1 MKKLVL
7 LVISLLLIGCAG
19 GPKAPQEQDVQA
31 KKFIVPTDN
40 TANLYIYRNES
51 FGGAINMDIL
61 IDNVRIATT
70 GPDTYIMA
78 NLEAGK
84 HKVEG
89 IAAEGTSILNVDLQ
103 PNTNKFVWQEV
114 KMGVFAARNLL
125 KEVSE
130 KEGKAGVLESK
141 LLQHEQLPHSK
152 KQLQANTELYKAE
165 NAFVT
170 NSISKPSANYL
181 DNEPVKR
188 SSLKSSRK
196 NSTKLKSRY
205 GSKCD
210 CGSGNYCYGPR
221 GGRYCFSSSGNKRYE

>member
-1 MKKLVL
+1 MKKLIL
-7 LVISLLLIGCAG
+7 LFISLFLIGCAG
-19 GPKAPQEQDVQA
+19 GPKATQEQDTQA
-31 KKFIVPTDN
+31 KKFIAPTDN

-84 HKVEG
+84 HKIEG
-89 IAAEGTSILNVDLQ
+89 VAAEGTSILNVDLQ

-130 KEGKAGVLESK
+130 KEGKAGVLESQ
-141 LLQHEQLPHSK
+141 LLQHEQLPHIK
-152 KQLQANTELYKAE
+152 K
-165 NAFVT
+165 
-170 NSISKPSANYL
+170 
-181 DNEPVKR
+181 R
-188 SSLKSSRK
+188 
-196 NSTKLKSRY
+196 
-205 GSKCD
+205 
-210 CGSGNYCYGPR
+210 
-221 GGRYCFSSSGNKRYE
+221 